1 MLGASDWEY
10 VVPYQHDLGAALT
23 GLRRRVFEDGD
34 YISPAEFGLPAPAS
48 VEDLVHEEYWEF
60 MGTHGTHSILDVLDV
75 TTPDNTSQ
83 EYATIRPLTED
94 EYVALFGSTTPSSD
108 AFAELSN
115 SDRLHDYVDGGR
127 GTGRVAILWEGGKP
141 SELAFWG
148 YSGD

>member
-10 VVPYQHDLGAALT
+10 IVPYQRDLVAALT
-23 GLRRRVFEDGD
+23 GLRRHVFEDGD
-34 YISPAEFGLPAPAS
+34 YISPSEFGLPVPAS
-48 VEDLVHEEYWEF
+48 VDDLVNEEYWEF
-60 MGTHGTHSILDVLDV
+60 MGTHGTHSILDTLDV

-94 EYVALFGSTTPSSD
+94 EYVTLFGSTTPSHD

-115 SDRLHDYVDGGR
+115 SDRLHDYIDGGR
-127 GTGRVAILWEGGKP
+127 GTGRVAILWEDGKP
-141 SELAFWG
+141 RELAFWG